1 MATITLKRAN
11 EYINRMRDYTILIN
25 GEKAGTIANGE
36 TKTFVTSAAQNTL
49 AAKID
54 WCSSEAITFNIK
66 ADETKNFKV
75 SGFKNSNWLMPLTSG
90 IIALHFILILFT
102 EFHFTIFLV
111 IPAFI
116 ILLYYLTFGRKKYLS
131 LTALGNA

>member
-11 EYINRMRDYTILIN
+11 EYINKMRDYTIIIN
-25 GEKAGTIANGE
+25 GKKAGTIANGE
-36 TKTFVTSAAQNTL
+36 TKTFTTAAGQNTL

-54 WCSSEAITFNIK
+54 WCSSEAITFTIND
-66 ADETKNFKV
+66 DEIKNFKV
-75 SGFKNSNWLMPLTSG
+75 SGFKNGNWLMPLTSG

-102 EFHFTIFLV
+102 KFQYTIFLV

-116 ILLYYLTFGRKKYLS
+116 ILLYYLTFGRKRYLR
-131 LTALGNA
+131 LTALENA